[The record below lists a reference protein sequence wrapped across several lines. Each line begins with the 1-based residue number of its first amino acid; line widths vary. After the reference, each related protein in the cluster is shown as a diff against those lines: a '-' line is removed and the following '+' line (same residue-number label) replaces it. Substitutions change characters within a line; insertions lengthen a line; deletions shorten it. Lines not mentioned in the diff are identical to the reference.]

1 MKLYCEDTRREEA
14 TSGEGWGFK
23 YTASFTEREMGSFDF
38 KSIRPLHTVST
49 PVTAL
54 YRELEG
60 KLEMIPSGPCPKIT
74 KKLKRGQTKMCCSD
88 PKKKMNFS
96 KMYKQKHK
104 RN

>member
-1 MKLYCEDTRREEA
+1 MRGGALNTLLPSQRER
-14 TSGEGWGFK
+14 
-23 YTASFTEREMGSFDF
+23 EREMGSFDF

-54 YRELEG
+54 YRELKG
-60 KLEMIPSGPCPKIT
+60 KLEMIPSGPCPKI
-74 KKLKRGQTKMCCSD
+74 KIKIKRGQTKMCCSD